1 MPVTRREVFE
11 TFRPWLDG
19 QGYASPGRI
28 AAVNGLCDRLGLAA
42 NDNGDDAAAAPAAAP
57 ATLTSTTY
65 DRAAMLEELV
75 RDEGERLK
83 VYRCTAG
90 KLTIGVGRNLDDVG
104 IFAHETAALGITKGS
119 CARDGITKEQS
130 RFLLNSDV
138 DRVDRDLDRHLPWWR
153 KLDPVR
159 QRIMVNMAFN
169 LGIGGLCGF
178 KNTLAMIQGGNYA
191 SAAAGMMQ
199 SKWARQVGPRASR
212 LSAMMKDGRA

>member
-1 MPVTRREVFE
+1 VNPVTRRDVFE

-19 QGYASPGRI
+19 QGYAGPGRI

-42 NDNGDDAAAAPAAAP
+42 NDNEDAAASPATAAATP
-57 ATLTSTTY
+57 ATSTTY
-65 DRAAMLEELV
+65 DRAAVLEELV

-83 VYRCTAG
+83 VYRCTAR

-119 CARDGITKEQS
+119 CVANGITKEQS

-153 KLDPVR
+153 DLDRVR
-159 QRIMVNMAFN
+159 QRVMVNMAFN

-178 KNTLAMIQGGNYA
+178 KNTLAMIRGGAYRE
-191 SAAAGMMQ
+191 AATAMMQ
-199 SKWARQVGPRASR
+199 SKWARQVGARASR
-212 LSAMMKDGRA
+212 LSAMMRDGR